1 MYYLEEKAQEETEI
15 EKRANELGR
24 PAKVAVAQELHDHV
38 HHLLTNVGRE
48 GHHMVAKMLR
58 QHLTPETTMPFSKV
72 HVRGNSANKVN
83 AAVTSG
89 NSPLHKI
96 LNNPKSRYA
105 VSRSGERVTFHHVE
119 KDGSHTALAHY
130 SPKTKS
136 NAFKSDV
143 HGWNVIPA
151 NTHSKS

>member
-1 MYYLEEKAQEETEI
+1 MNYLEEKAEEKTEL
-15 EKRANELGR
+15 EKKANELGK
-24 PAKVAVAQELHDHV
+24 PTKVAIAQELHDHV
-38 HHLLTNVGRE
+38 HHLLNNVGSE
-48 GHHMVAKMLR
+48 GHHMVAGMLR

-72 HVRGNSANKVN
+72 HVKGSKPNKVY
-83 AAVTSG
+83 ATVTSG
-89 NSPLHKI
+89 ESSLHKI
-96 LNNPKSRYA
+96 LNNPRSRYA

-130 SPKTKS
+130 TPKTKS

-151 NTHSKS
+151 NIHSKS